1 MYSKD
6 NEPVCGLC
14 LYSEAAKG
22 LETHVACKKKGGYVN
37 KSRDGCEFY
46 KYDIFKRKV
55 SRKKNAGL
63 EKFSK
68 EDFSL

>member
-14 LYSEAAKG
+14 VYSGPVAG
-22 LETHVACKKKGGYVN
+22 IETHVSCSKKGGYMS
-37 KSRDGCEFY
+37 KQRAGCELY

-55 SRKKNAGL
+55 SRRKSVL
-63 EKFSK
+63 SEKFSK